1 MSGEITVLL
10 VTVGG
15 KRFALDASD
24 VMEVLPVVAH
34 RSAGIGPK
42 WLLGLFNL
50 RGRLLPLV
58 DLSTLVDGSMTDV
71 RLGSRI
77 VVMRLEGDLFEG
89 SSRPIGLLVPE
100 VTDLARRDFSAVGAH
115 EGFAFAGAPHLGPTL
130 VDDEGMLQLLR
141 CRRLLEGDAV
151 LRELPARVDA

>member
-34 RSAGIGPK
+34 RSAGTGPK

-100 VTDLARRDFSAVGAH
+100 VSGLVRRDFS
-115 EGFAFAGAPHLGPTL
+115 
-130 VDDEGMLQLLR
+130 
-141 CRRLLEGDAV
+141 
-151 LRELPARVDA
+151 